1 MTILSP
7 LLTLYLNQFLIFVLV
22 LTRVGALI
30 MTLPVLGGSNIP
42 MQIRALLAISV
53 AMLIAPLHW
62 GLALPDI
69 DNLGA
74 LGLLMG
80 REAIL
85 GIALGTAVMILLS
98 GMQLAGQVISQMSGL
113 SLADVAN
120 PTFDTTVPILSQL
133 LESVAIALFFLLG
146 GHQQVL
152 SALLDSFEW
161 QPPGAATLPEEL
173 PRLLMDVAT
182 HSFHI
187 GIRASAPVMVA
198 LFLAVLVVALISRT
212 LPQLNAV
219 AIGLNFNALVVP
231 LIVAVAIGS
240 AAITFQDS
248 LTGVLQQLRDVMNPS
263 GSPTR

>member
-1 MTILSP
+1 MSTLSP

-22 LTRVGALI
+22 LTRVGALV
-30 MTLPVLGGSNIP
+30 MTLPVLGGSSIP
-42 MQIRALLAISV
+42 IQIRALLAISV
-53 AMLIAPLHW
+53 ALLIAPLHW
-62 GLALPDI
+62 GLQLPDV

-133 LESVAIALFFLLG
+133 LESLAIALFFLLG
-146 GHQQVL
+146 GHRHVL
-152 SALLDSFEW
+152 SALLESFQW
-161 QPPGAATLPEEL
+161 QPPGAATLPDEL
-173 PRLLMDVAT
+173 PMLLMDVAT

-187 GIRASAPVMVA
+187 GLRASAPVMVA

-219 AIGLNFNALVVP
+219 NVGLNFNALLLPV
-231 LIVAVAIGS
+231 IVAVAIGS
-240 AAITFQDS
+240 AAITFQDN
-248 LTGVLQQLRDVMNPS
+248 LAVVLQQVRDLMNPS
-263 GSPTR
+263 HG